1 MKFIKNLIKENK
13 MYDENNIFAKIL
25 RKEIPCDKVYEDEFS
40 LFFNDINPQAK
51 IHVLGIPKF
60 PCTTFSDFL
69 KNADDE
75 NINSFFKSVQ
85 VVINNINIENTGYR
99 LITNSGE
106 DGGQEVPHF
115 HIHILAGEKIGSLR

>member
-1 MKFIKNLIKENK
+1 

-25 RKEIPCDKVYEDEFS
+25 RKEIPCDKVHEDEFS

-69 KNADDE
+69 KKADDE
-75 NINSFFKSVQ
+75 NITSFFKSVQ

-99 LITNSGE
+99 LISNSGV

>member
-1 MKFIKNLIKENK
+1 

-60 PCTTFSDFL
+60 SCTTFSDFL
-69 KNADDE
+69 KKADNE
-75 NINSFFKSVQ
+75 NITSFFKSVHH
-85 VVINNINIENTGYR
+85 VIKKMKIEENGYR
-99 LITNSGE
+99 LITNSGV

>member
-1 MKFIKNLIKENK
+1 

-51 IHVLGIPKF
+51 IHILGIPKF
-60 PCTTFSDFL
+60 PFATFSDFL
-69 KNADDE
+69 KNADSKT
-75 NINSFFKSVQ
+75 ISSFFKSVQ
-85 VVINNINIENTGYR
+85 IVIDDLSIEQSGYR

-115 HIHILAGEKIGSLR
+115 HIHILGGEKMGRIR

>member
-1 MKFIKNLIKENK
+1 
-13 MYDENNIFAKIL
+13 MYDDNNIFAKIL

-51 IHVLGIPKF
+51 IHILGIPKF
-60 PCTTFSDFL
+60 PCTTFSEFL
-69 KNADDE
+69 KNADGE
-75 NINSFFKSVQ
+75 TVSSFFKSVQ
-85 VVINNINIENTGYR
+85 IVISDLNIEENGYR

-106 DGGQEVPHF
+106 HGGQEVPHF